1 MHMVR
6 YCSSLSG
13 IGAFR
18 PMWSMARPATH
29 YQDIRVV
36 EMDIL
41 MLGDVEIQFRNSIE
55 FETKSGSSYVQGL
68 SLVILFLRSYVSIA
82 S

>member
-13 IGAFR
+13 IGAF
-18 PMWSMARPATH
+18 RPATH